1 MATIKS
7 NNIKF
12 DRYILVNNYYTL
24 VSVYVESCNKM
35 LELTNKTIHTCDV
48 IATKYILVD
57 SYMILLSEYVNDHNR
72 LLTIVKDNKH
82 TVQDLVNL
90 LDMKSYININIQNI
104 SGNTALHICK
114 DPKKLEVLLLRGADP
129 NIKNNSLENLSSKCN
144 NTIFKL
150 LIDNGTQINITMSNI
165 QNINT
170 IEKFKLLLINR
181 YATYEYMN
189 NLLTIHL
196 QSSTHYIYDN
206 RLNQYYYRLL
216 LGELKYTEVIYSA
229 NLRKLNIAYR
239 QFLKLRKN
247 QNNTLLLISKF
258 RKHTVF
264 NNINL
269 LKFIIKYI

>member
-24 VSVYVESCNKM
+24 VSDYVESCNKM
-35 LELTNKTIHTCDV
+35 LELTNKTIHTRDV

-57 SYMILLSEYVNDHNR
+57 SYMILLSGYVNDHNR
-72 LLTIVKDNKH
+72 LLTIVKDNTH